1 MSADRMKFMNVIFK
15 SVLIGVLITLL
26 PSLGLAL
33 PPLHLT
39 APRNFVTGPIP
50 SQVLPMDLDGD
61 GNQDVVVKC
70 SDVLN
75 GPQLQLFEN
84 PGNGTL
90 VFHSSIPLPADTEL
104 VPADLNGD
112 GRLDLV
118 QVHTV
123 ATINGE
129 LLTLVQNGLFSFA
142 TKTLALPFPCSHLCI
157 GDLDGINGPDLV
169 IGDDLASPLVHVY
182 LANGTGSFA
191 FQGTYKTEQAN
202 RDVNQDGIPD
212 VQTPITVRHCVCAD
226 LDGDGD
232 QDLIVTNSIFRQ
244 LISGPPAL
252 WVTNVVTLFNQGDGT
267 LGPFNILMDPGGARL
282 AVADMDGDG
291 DHDIVTVR
299 ASLTG
304 PDKNDVILL
313 RNIGNGTFLSAEGFP
328 SGGGIDD
335 VGGVE
340 LCDVDGDGDLDL
352 GITLYG
358 PTGGNLNDHLTD
370 HWVLLRNDGLGN
382 LGTPE
387 IYPAGADIL
396 DLAFA
401 DLDGSYGPE
410 ALTVAGDDDR
420 LSVHYNES
428 GQYHTPPLIPIDDPR
443 STIGGT
449 TVLDIASGDYNN
461 DGLMDLA
468 VITTSSRLLGDGPD
482 TLFVADGIVGGVSP
496 TPSLVDLSEGPS
508 RILADQM
515 AGSSATDI
523 GTIYIGD
530 SLFGDPPGVGLS
542 LGVDGAL
549 PGPIRFISLNGMPAD
564 MAPLH
569 VNGDGTLDLAVL
581 RDRDEGITAG
591 ISILSVADDG
601 TMTYLGDLILGSD
614 NVMDFDTR
622 LPYVLTSADMNGD
635 GLRDLVAVT
644 WNTLA
649 TKEGIVS
656 VILNHGDLTFTLV
669 GEFLTVPRI
678 VTDIIGADVTGD
690 GLADVVLT
698 TVASLSDA
706 EKDGSLELLPNL
718 GGGVLGAAVSYN
730 VGRGPVRV
738 AAAQMDSIAGLD
750 LVVANDGSNEITI
763 LFNDGGGFPL
773 QERYLSSG
781 GSDGLTVADLDQDGD
796 LDVAVCNDNHI
807 VESHHGTVSVLS
819 NRLVTLPPCEGDF
832 DNDRDV
838 DGSDLA
844 IFAAGG
850 TGITLEDFVA
860 DFGKTNCP

>member
-1 MSADRMKFMNVIFK
+1 MKFMNVIFK